1 MIQIKV
7 MLMCAMGLSTG
18 ILAKK
23 LEGVANGS
31 KKIDHDYF
39 EVKVASIDEYMDH
52 LDDDIDV
59 LMVGPQV
66 NFKYDELKSA
76 FEEKGIATML
86 IDSKEYGEM
95 DAPTILKRAILA
107 QRKFNENNKK

>member
-1 MIQIKV
+1 MIQIRL
-7 MLMCAMGLSTG
+7 MLVCAMGLSTG

-23 LEGVANGS
+23 IEKIAGES
-31 KKIDHDYF
+31 QKIDHKYF
-39 EVKVASIDEYMDH
+39 NIKVTSIDEYTEH

-59 LMVGPQV
+59 VLVGPQV
-66 NFKYDELKSA
+66 NFKYEEMKSA

-95 DAPTILKRAILA
+95 DAATIFKRAILA
-107 QRKFNENNKK
+107 QRNFKENKK